1 MGQQGGGGGND
12 KGGMNNMG
20 SKPDD
25 ISQLSYMQLP
35 NQDTNIKDFK
45 NTNLAMGPNYTSSN
59 YKSLTITLSSIALLV
74 ISIPGVLLF
83 KKRKYI
89 S

>member
-1 MGQQGGGGGND
+1 
-12 KGGMNNMG
+12 MG

-45 NTNLAMGPNYTSSN
+45 NTNLAMGPNDTSSN